1 MSGKFNAELD
11 PLGGGVA
18 NKEPPLGVQ
27 QMQNGKPIHSKGF
40 VVLQNETLC
49 KTMQNEMQND
59 QSRATSTFPVL
70 QSPFCKT
77 MQNEKRDLVLHAI
90 WFCTKRVCKTMQ
102 NEIMPVP
109 WQ

>member
-27 QMQNGKPIHSKGF
+27 QMQNGKPIHSRGF
-40 VVLQNETLC
+40 LVLQNKTLC

-59 QSRATSTFPVL
+59 QSHATSTFPVL

-77 MQNEKRDLVLHAI
+77 MQNEKRDLVLQAI
-90 WFCTKRVCKTMQ
+90 WFCTKRVCKTVQ
-102 NEIMPVP
+102 NEIIDAP
-109 WQ
+109 